1 MVKPKK
7 DDFWSEVHAQRIN
20 QDQRLRYHLV
30 CLQWGF
36 VDIRQLASNPVKK
49 LLNNQDF
56 QYPSADLQVNVTY
69 KEMLNRTLRDYVL
82 PKLLIKT

>member
-36 VDIRQLASNPVKK
+36 VDIRQLASNPVK
-49 LLNNQDF
+49 N
-56 QYPSADLQVNVTY
+56 S
-69 KEMLNRTLRDYVL
+69 
-82 PKLLIKT
+82 LITKISSTHQLTFR